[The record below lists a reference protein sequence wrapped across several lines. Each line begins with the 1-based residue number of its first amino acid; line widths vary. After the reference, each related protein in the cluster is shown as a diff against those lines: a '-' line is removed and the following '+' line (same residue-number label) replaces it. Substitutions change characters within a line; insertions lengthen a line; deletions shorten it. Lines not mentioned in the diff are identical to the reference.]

1 MCIWHSAKEKFVI
14 KCAPKILCLPT
25 MVEATPDFGTGL
37 QFSTCQSRQRSTQ
50 NRTRWGRIP
59 MTEKRFITAQELLED
74 SFRLAAQVYD
84 SGFRPQFIVGIWRGG
99 APIGIA
105 VQEFF
110 DFKKVE
116 TDHIAVRTSSYY
128 GIGTDKQSKEIKVH
142 GLHYIVENANAD
154 DGLLIVDD
162 VFDSGRSIFALKE
175 KLGQLMRLN
184 MPKDIRIACPY
195 YKPQNTAVPLK
206 PDYYIHASDE
216 WLVFPHEVSG
226 LSPQELAEGKGDL
239 RNIKELFL

>member
-1 MCIWHSAKEKFVI
+1 MS
-14 KCAPKILCLPT
+14 
-25 MVEATPDFGTGL
+25 
-37 QFSTCQSRQRSTQ
+37 
-50 NRTRWGRIP
+50 
-59 MTEKRFITAQELLED
+59 EKRFITAQELLED

-105 VQEFF
+105 VQEYF

-128 GIGTDKQSKEIKVH
+128 GINQQSKKIKVH
-142 GLHYIVENANAD
+142 GLHYIVENANAT

-162 VFDSGRSIFALKE
+162 VFDSGRSIEALVN
-175 KLGQLMRLN
+175 KLQELMRLN
-184 MPKDIRIACPY
+184 MPTDVRIACPY
-195 YKPQNTAVPLK
+195 YKPKNTAVAMK
-206 PDYYIHASDE
+206 PDYFIHESEE

-226 LSPQELAEGKGDL
+226 LSPEELAEGKGDL
-239 RNIKELFL
+239 KNIKDLFI